1 MTENVEQ
8 LARHCLQYRKS
19 DTRQAVF
26 QLFNTFVPFLLLCV
40 AMYQSMKISYAL
52 ALLLAV
58 PTAGLVVRIFIIQ
71 HDCGHGSFFKNNTA
85 NDWTGRILSLFT
97 ITPYNYWRRLHALHH
112 ASSSNLDKRGYGD
125 IDTLT
130 VREYQAR
137 GFWGRLGY
145 RIYRNP
151 FFLMF
156 IGGPL
161 HFLLLQRLPLA
172 FEKPSLSMWMSVM
185 GLNLAML
192 IFYGGL
198 IAYIGTVEFFMIAL
212 PVALFS
218 SAAGIWLFYI
228 QHQFEDTH
236 WAKESEWDRKSAA
249 LYGSSYYQLPKLL
262 QWFTGNIGI
271 HHVHHLCSAIPNY
284 RLQECLDEK
293 PQLQQI
299 NKLTI
304 RESLAYANLS
314 LWDEDLKKLISFK
327 TLRHAQG

>member
-1 MTENVEQ
+1 MTGKVEQ
-8 LARHCLQYRKS
+8 LARHCLQYRKADS
-19 DTRQAVF
+19 RQAVS
-26 QLFNTFVPFLLLCV
+26 QLLTTFIPFVALCL
-40 AMYQSMKISYAL
+40 AMYHSMKLSYAL
-52 ALLLAV
+52 TLLLAV

-71 HDCGHGSFFKNNTA
+71 HDCGHGSFFNNNRL

-130 VREYQAR
+130 VEEYNAR

-151 FFLMF
+151 LFLMF
-156 IGGPL
+156 VGGPL
-161 HFLLLQRLPLA
+161 HFALLQRFPLS
-172 FEKPSLSMWMSVM
+172 FKNPSLSMWVSVM
-185 GLNLAML
+185 GLNLAMA
-192 IFYGGL
+192 IFYGAI
-198 IAYIGTVEFFMIAL
+198 IAYIGWLPFFKLAI
-212 PVALFS
+212 PVTMLS

-236 WAKESEWDRKSAA
+236 WAHEEEWDRKSAA
-249 LYGSSYYQLPKLL
+249 LYGSSYYALPKVL

-284 RLQECLDEK
+284 RLQECLDDEPELK
-293 PQLQQI
+293 EI
-299 NKLTI
+299 NILTLK
-304 RESLAYANLS
+304 ESLAYAKLA
-314 LWDEDLKKLISFK
+314 LWDEDAKKLVPFPS
-327 TLRHAQG
+327 RA